1 VQTLALATER
11 AFLFENSQPA
21 IGIFERT
28 NKCYQCCML
37 RFSFLSFLIVLSL
50 TNCRRT
56 DTATTT
62 TTPKPSHSSLTRQP
76 SKVDACTLLSKE
88 EVGAIQ
94 NTTVTDAKGSEQSD
108 GSHLITQCYY
118 ATTGTNLSVSIAVT
132 QFDPNNV
139 AAPSPR
145 DYWEQT
151 FGRFRKEK
159 NETEKK
165 EHEEKGAPNT
175 RGGGREEGEE
185 GTPPKK
191 MDGVGEEAF
200 WAGNRVGGAL
210 YVLKGDVF
218 IRISVG
224 GPGNEQAKLERSRQ
238 LAQKA
243 LMRLP

>member
-1 VQTLALATER
+1 
-11 AFLFENSQPA
+11 
-21 IGIFERT
+21 
-28 NKCYQCCML
+28 ML
-37 RFSFLSFLIVLSL
+37 RLSL
-50 TNCRRT
+50 VACFLVIALTSCKR
-56 DTATTT
+56 AAITTSS
-62 TTPKPSHSSLTRQP
+62 TPAPSSPSARVARHIQRIEGCSLIT
-76 SKVDACTLLSKE
+76 KE

-94 NTTVTDAKGSEQSD
+94 NTTVTDAKESEGSD

-145 DYWEQT
+145 EYWEQT
-151 FGRFRKEK
+151 FGRSRKEK
-159 NETEKK
+159 NEAEKK
-165 EHEEKGAPNT
+165 EGAEKGVPNA
-175 RGGGREEGEE
+175 RAGGEEGEE
-185 GTPPKK
+185 TTPPKK
-191 MDGVGEEAF
+191 IDGVGEEAF

-224 GPGNEQAKLERSRQ
+224 GPDNEEKKIEKSKT

-243 LMRLP
+243 LSRL

>member
-1 VQTLALATER
+1 MQRVLVLISFLGLALAGCKR
-11 AFLFENSQPA
+11 AASVTASTPA
-21 IGIFERT
+21 
-28 NKCYQCCML
+28 
-37 RFSFLSFLIVLSL
+37 
-50 TNCRRT
+50 
-56 DTATTT
+56 
-62 TTPKPSHSSLTRQP
+62 PQP
-76 SKVDACTLLSKE
+76 SAREVHKIDGCSLITKE
-88 EVGAIQ
+88 EVGTIQ

-139 AAPSPR
+139 AAPSAR
-145 DYWEQT
+145 EYWEQT
-151 FGRFRKEK
+151 FGRFRKEET
-159 NETEKK
+159 ETEKK
-165 EHEEKGAPNT
+165 EHEEKGAPST
-175 RGGGREEGEE
+175 RGGGREESEE

-218 IRISVG
+218 FRISVG
-224 GPGNEQAKLERSRQ
+224 GPGDEQTKLEKSKQ

-243 LMRLP
+243 LSRLP

>member
-1 VQTLALATER
+1 MQRVLVLISFLGLALAGCKR
-11 AFLFENSQPA
+11 AASVTASTPA
-21 IGIFERT
+21 
-28 NKCYQCCML
+28 
-37 RFSFLSFLIVLSL
+37 
-50 TNCRRT
+50 
-56 DTATTT
+56 
-62 TTPKPSHSSLTRQP
+62 PQP
-76 SKVDACTLLSKE
+76 SAREVHKIDGCSLITKE
-88 EVGAIQ
+88 EVATIQ

-159 NETEKK
+159 NETEKN
-165 EHEEKGAPNT
+165 EHEEKGAPNM
-175 RGGGREEGEE
+175 REGGREEGEE

-191 MDGVGEEAF
+191 IDGVGEEAF
-200 WAGNRVGGAL
+200 WSGNRVGGAL

-218 IRISVG
+218 FRISVG
-224 GPGNEQAKLERSRQ
+224 GPDNEQTKLEKSKQ

-243 LMRLP
+243 LSRLP

>member
-1 VQTLALATER
+1 
-11 AFLFENSQPA
+11 
-21 IGIFERT
+21 
-28 NKCYQCCML
+28 ML
-37 RFSFLSFLIVLSL
+37 RVSLAACFLVVAL
-50 TNCRRT
+50 TSCKR
-56 DTATTT
+56 TATTT
-62 TTPKPSHSSLTRQP
+62 AATPMPQP
-76 SKVDACTLLSKE
+76 SAHSAREVRKIEGCSLITKE

-108 GSHLITQCYY
+108 GSHLMTQCYY

-145 DYWEQT
+145 EYWEQT

-159 NETEKK
+159 NETEKN

-224 GPGNEQAKLERSRQ
+224 GPGDEQTKLEKSKQ

-243 LMRLP
+243 LSRL